1 MKFINLGYYNDI
13 EDLKMFGNET
23 ADSIIS
29 AMLSGQGHFYELD
42 DKCTC
47 DEIDIL
53 DLNPK
58 FTTDGK
64 YAVVYDV
71 PTNMSKLEEYK
82 NNSVDFFLDIYEVIE
97 EELPTEK
104 LCAKKAVS
112 SQIVNEY

>member
-13 EDLKMFGNET
+13 EDLKMLEDKT
-23 ADSIIS
+23 ADCIIS
-29 AMLSGQGHFYELD
+29 AMLLGQGNFYELD

-47 DEIDIL
+47 DEISVL

-82 NNSVDFFLDIYEVIE
+82 NKGTDFFIDIYEVIE
-97 EELPTEK
+97 
-104 LCAKKAVS
+104 
-112 SQIVNEY
+112 